1 MIGSPE
7 SKQHKKCN
15 FLGKLHNVEMELPS
29 KWAWPTDAR
38 GWGKSPQFSKS
49 NMNNEK
55 RTTNYYK
62 NDFLAKSENLEKSG
76 RGQMMSQEGQESKIL
91 KKECQK

>member
-1 MIGSPE
+1 
-7 SKQHKKCN
+7 
-15 FLGKLHNVEMELPS
+15 
-29 KWAWPTDAR
+29 
-38 GWGKSPQFSKS
+38 
-49 NMNNEK
+49 MNNEK